1 MKKII
6 WTIVS
11 VILVA
16 SMLMSIPASA
26 AWTWTWTNTNPV
38 APDPDKYAF
47 SFALVGDTQTLST
60 LDASTEETMKEWGFK
75 ASDHVNKGYM
85 STIYTWIANNVEEK
99 KIAHVFGLGDITQNR
114 NTAEGK
120 KEFEAAKQAWSVLNG
135 KVPYSLVRGNHDSMP
150 FYQQYVCDDEYI
162 AQFDG
167 VYKSGTNVGRST
179 YKKLEIE
186 GMKFLL
192 LSLDF
197 GANDAVLNWACDVV
211 EQHPEYKVIVSTHG
225 YLADKTRRTGEG
237 KNDYISATDGGYNL
251 GEAIWQKLVKKYDN
265 MLMVLCGHMYADPM
279 AMRTVKGDKG
289 NTVYEIMFNPQDY
302 DLVKEPSGMVAMLY
316 FSKDGKNCWL
326 EHYSTI
332 KNQYCK
338 LNTVRIPFATPLVP
352 QTEAPATTA
361 APETTVV
368 PETTAE
374 EKSGGCNS
382 IIIMPALPVSI
393 GCTAFALRKRKAKIS
408 K

>member
-26 AWTWTWTNTNPV
+26 AWTWTWTKTNQV
-38 APDPDKYAF
+38 APDKDKYAF

-60 LDASTEETMKEWGFK
+60 LDAGTHKTMEWGY
-75 ASDHVNKGYM
+75 STTEHINKGYM

-211 EQHPEYKVIVSTHG
+211 EAHPDHKVIVSTHG
-225 YLADKTRRTGEG
+225 YLADKTRRTSAE
-237 KNDYISATDGGYNL
+237 KNDYISSTDGGYNL

-279 AMRTVKGDKG
+279 AMRTVKGDNG

-302 DLVKEPSGMVAMLY
+302 DEWKEPSGMVAMLY

-332 KNQYCK
+332 KDQYCK
-338 LNTVRIPFATPLVP
+338 LNTVRIPFATPLLP
-352 QTEAPATTA
+352 ETTSPATTVV
-361 APETTVV
+361 PDTTA

-374 EKSGGCNS
+374 AKSDGCGAL
-382 IIIMPALPVSI
+382 IFMPALPVSI